1 MLEQQKK
8 LESEEEEAGD
18 KLLELHT
25 QLADLQSQLSTA
37 VNRLARIRK
46 IRNRVKDKSS
56 ELFRRGMAELDAED
70 GILPALDA
78 HERWVVND
86 LGAMGVPKE
95 SDWSAFGLGEEFLDL
110 GPLIPPAPSG
120 ETAST
125 GAGTSSGAS

>member
-1 MLEQQKK
+1 MSGRISKPKSNTKKDNGRERANLIVTRLLEQQKK
-8 LESEEEEAGD
+8 LESEEEEAGN

-25 QLADLQSQLSTA
+25 QLADLQSQLFTA

-78 HERWVVND
+78 HER
-86 LGAMGVPKE
+86 
-95 SDWSAFGLGEEFLDL
+95 
-110 GPLIPPAPSG
+110 
-120 ETAST
+120 
-125 GAGTSSGAS
+125 